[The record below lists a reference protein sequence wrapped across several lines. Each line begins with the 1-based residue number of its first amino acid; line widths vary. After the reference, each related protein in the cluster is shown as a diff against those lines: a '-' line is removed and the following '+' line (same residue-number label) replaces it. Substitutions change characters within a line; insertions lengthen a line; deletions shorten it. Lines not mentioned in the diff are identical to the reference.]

1 MSEQRRGFLGQLSGV
16 VSSPRGAFAHIEERD
31 LMRGFSIIALI
42 AALSAWAGMTYTSKI
57 PLEALLPAGT
67 MQMLEPQAIMQSIAT
82 FSALGGFIGAVMG
95 WLISSLLAHAVAS
108 LASGGGSLRRW
119 LAMTGF
125 TSIPLLGQQALRL
138 IDAYTISPQ
147 AMAEI
152 VSAGR
157 ASTSLIV
164 RAANLTLT
172 TFTVFGTLALI
183 LSIFAASTNYG
194 VTGRRATAIV
204 IAPRLALIAL
214 RLLLPV

>member
-1 MSEQRRGFLGQLSGV
+1 VSEQRRGFLGQLSGV
-16 VSSPRGAFAHIEERD
+16 VSSPRGAFAYIEGRD

-95 WLISSLLAHAVAS
+95 WLISSLLVHAVAS

-125 TSIPLLGQQALRL
+125 ASTPLLGQQALRL

-147 AMAEI
+147 ALAEI

-164 RAANLTLT
+164 RAANLALT

-183 LSIFAASTNYG
+183 LSIFAASTNYS
-194 VTGRRATAIV
+194 VTGRRALAIV
-204 IAPRLALIAL
+204 IAPRLALMAL